1 MLTNVQ
7 PTSIAAFHKKRDS
20 GRTTEQRAYIVD
32 FIAYVGGDWS
42 IGELA
47 NRFKT
52 FGDACKLG
60 LDQKSTLS
68 ARINECLNETRE
80 LVAKD
85 RRKDRVSHV
94 LVRPVAL
101 PPEHG
106 ALF

>member
-1 MLTNVQ
+1 MTM
-7 PTSIAAFHKKRDS
+7 
-20 GRTTEQRAYIVD
+20 
-32 FIAYVGGDWS
+32 
-42 IGELA
+42 
-47 NRFKT
+47 
-52 FGDACKLG
+52 
-60 LDQKSTLS
+60 
-68 ARINECLNETRE
+68 NETRE